1 MIRGSQMHDE
11 LGDGEMIEI
20 GDPTEEPP
28 AGEAPPSPIVI
39 QYHER
44 GGVPWMLIPPLL
56 LVSAVGAVLV
66 YHQFAPPKVV
76 VHPVEVTRTPE
87 VAAPQAVEP
96 LAPVPASIPS
106 SEAPAPPPPLE
117 PPPVAVTVVEPP
129 PLQLPEPQPAPF
141 PRVQGLGF
149 DPKALENERK
159 VEAPA
164 DAAIAPAAK
173 DDPPVPHEE
182 QPREVD
188 PDLLPP
194 DPREARL
201 RQAQRRVEALRKV
214 EDERTRFHAEVR
226 ALCKKFGED
235 AGPEIRDLSKNFD
248 SRVEPLAEK
257 RAVQL
262 LGKSGAFAGAD
273 RRTRIELLRSL
284 GYPEPVIL
292 GDLFDHYEKRL
303 IGERDGPQSP
313 GEAFYRSALVLLR
326 HPPHAASRPVSAAG
340 SPAR

>member
-1 MIRGSQMHDE
+1 MHDG

-20 GDPTEEPP
+20 GDPTEEPSDG
-28 AGEAPPSPIVI
+28 AAPPPPIVI
-39 QYHER
+39 QYNER
-44 GGVPWMLIPPLL
+44 GGGVPWMLIPPLL

-66 YHQFAPPKVV
+66 YHRFAPPKVV
-76 VHPVEVTRTPE
+76 VRPAEVVQSTE
-87 VAAPQAVEP
+87 VAAPKPVEP
-96 LAPVPASIPS
+96 QAPAPAPKAS
-106 SEAPAPPPPLE
+106 SEAPVPPS
-117 PPPVAVTVVEPP
+117 VVEPP
-129 PLQLPEPQPAPF
+129 PAVVVEPRPPQLPEPPPAPF

-149 DPKALENERK
+149 DPKAMEEERK
-159 VEAPA
+159 AEAPA

-173 DDPPVPHEE
+173 DDPPTLREE
-182 QPREVD
+182 LPREVD

-201 RQAQRRVEALRKV
+201 RQAQRRAEALRKV
-214 EDERTRFHAEVR
+214 EDERTRFHVEVR

-262 LGKSGAFAGAD
+262 LGKSGPFVGAD

-326 HPPHAASRPVSAAG
+326 HPPQAASRPVSAAG
-340 SPAR
+340 GPAR